1 MGAGMKWVMALAGA
15 IVGYFCV
22 VIPSCRWFWPE
33 SNLCGILFPFGMAAG
48 AAAGYWLGARVP
60 R

>member
-1 MGAGMKWVMALAGA
+1 MKWVMALAGA

-22 VIPSCRWFWPE
+22 VIPSCKWLWPE